1 MNGKLIGI
9 WGDKA
14 FRLKVEDNRKVYRKI
29 YRERLKNRYRAKPL
43 SVMKIIDKLHR
54 LPFWDERMSHQS
66 DKEWRAH
73 YYRYYRG
80 KSCLTGQAG
89 K

>member
-1 MNGKLIGI
+1 MNPRKFGI
-9 WGDKA
+9 WNEKS
-14 FRLKVEDNRKVYRKI
+14 FRLKVDDNAKVYRKI
-29 YRERLKNRYRAKPL
+29 YRERAKNRYRTKPL
-43 SVMKIIDKLHR
+43 SVMKIIEKLHHI
-54 LPFWDERMSHQS
+54 PFWHKRMTEQS
-66 DKEWRAH
+66 DKKWRTN